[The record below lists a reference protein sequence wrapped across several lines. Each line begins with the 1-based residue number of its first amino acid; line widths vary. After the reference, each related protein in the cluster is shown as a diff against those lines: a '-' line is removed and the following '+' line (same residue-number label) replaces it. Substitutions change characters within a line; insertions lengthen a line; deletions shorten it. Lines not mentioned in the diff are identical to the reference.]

1 MGKIDKVDKKKHQE
15 CQLKYAGTNAN
26 TFFVENMHSRF
37 HAINIGHLS
46 KRASEPAFIP
56 CTPKGV
62 IELIKSTGVA
72 MSGKKAVV
80 VGRSDIVVSFSYC
93 MTFLSVATP
102 SETFS

>member
-1 MGKIDKVDKKKHQE
+1 MKYVGHL
-15 CQLKYAGTNAN
+15 LKYKMCNI
-26 TFFVENMHSRF
+26 SSF

-80 VGRSDIVVSFSYC
+80 VGRSDIVVSSLFAPIAC
-93 MTFLSVATP
+93 HFGV
-102 SETFS
+102 